1 MTQAGTPPP
10 PGSFGPGSFGEASAA
25 VYRKLFGQQ
34 WPAWTGGI
42 LFGVLSILLFVW
54 EKPWSVADGVR
65 NWGDSLLNALDV
77 TDTFIIAPHLYS
89 TSVLNL
95 GIIGGALAAALLARQ
110 FQVRGAPPWEL
121 FKGVVGGCL
130 MGVGASLSFGCNI
143 GGFFSAT
150 SALSLAGPMMMLGL
164 LAGAVV
170 GLKLLVWEINY
181 LDLPTWMSRPARL
194 GAAGPSGTWRRL
206 QPAAGAG
213 VLATGLILALV
224 YDGLDYST
232 RAGLLVFGLVIG
244 IIMQRT
250 RFCFVRAF
258 REPFMTGDAD
268 ATKAVALAVVISTIG
283 FTYLKWAD
291 FKDWEVFV
299 RDSFWLGSLLGGF
312 IFGIGMSLSGGC
324 ASGSLWRAG
333 EGHVKLWV
341 AVVCFALSAS
351 YFRVW
356 LSESGRADRLGEA
369 VFLPDHV
376 GWMTALAGV
385 IVLMGLWY
393 LCMGWNES
401 RRKLVMG

>member
-1 MTQAGTPPP
+1 MTRTGSPAA
-10 PGSFGPGSFGEASAA
+10 PGSFGKALTAGHAM
-25 VYRKLFGQQ
+25 LFGQQ
-34 WPAWTGGI
+34 WPAWAGGV
-42 LFGVLSILLFVW
+42 LFGMLSILIFVW

-65 NWGDSLLNALDV
+65 NWGDWILNAADI
-77 TDTFIIAPHLYS
+77 TDTFIIDPHLYS

-95 GIIGGALAAALLARQ
+95 GIIGGACAAALLARQ
-110 FQVRGAPPWEL
+110 FRIRGAPPWEL

-150 SALSLAGPMMMLGL
+150 SALSLAGPAMMLGL
-164 LAGAVV
+164 MAGAIV
-170 GLKLLVWEINY
+170 GLKLLVWEVSY
-181 LDLPTWMSRPARL
+181 LSLPEWMSRP
-194 GAAGPSGTWRRL
+194 GGIGSAAPSQTWRRL
-206 QPAAGAG
+206 QPLAGAG
-213 VLATGLILALV
+213 VLAVGAVLAFV
-224 YDGLDYST
+224 YDALDYTT
-232 RAGLLVFGLVIG
+232 RAGLLGFGLTIG

-258 REPFMTGDAD
+258 REPFMTGHAD
-268 ATKAVALAVVISTIG
+268 ATRAVAIAIVISTIG

-312 IFGIGMSLSGGC
+312 IFGVGMSLSGGC
-324 ASGSLWRAG
+324 ASGALWRAG

-341 AVVCFALSAS
+341 AVACFALSAS

-356 LSESGRADRLGEA
+356 LTESGRADRLGEA
-369 VFLPDHV
+369 VFLPDYI
-376 GWMTALAGV
+376 GWEMALGAV

-393 LCMGWNES
+393 LCMTWNED
-401 RRKLVMG
+401 RQKLLMM